1 MKRATFLKKM
11 NLKKL
16 FKKKDVEGY
25 ETLQKRV
32 ENKKEFLEKILE
44 CFNNFHDYLNNFSEK
59 IKNLNSTLNHITFS
73 PEEKCFHDTAKL
85 IYRKIYSNFE
95 QNSVLLAKL
104 INYISGHISKLDKEV
119 SFYQQLKKINKD
131 LIEEK
136 EKLKKNKEIYHKAA
150 KEAEDKIKI
159 KNITNINQIYK
170 NDILRKN
177 IEAIASTP
185 KKALNNYK
193 QSIVKTNEIIKKYN
207 EKLSYILNYF
217 PELANEDGV
226 FLFRLLKIYLQNLE
240 DESKFANKNINDINN
255 SKSLGTNSELKEL
268 IEKTEKNNL
277 YEEKEKLIQYGT
289 ELSYLNCQ
297 NKKEFELY
305 SNCVNI
311 INNFIDKDIFPNY
324 NYDIELNNYKI
335 CSLITKLFKE
345 KGEIDIKL
353 SDEFLKL
360 INNPSV
366 HKSAFIILSK
376 LRTRGTY
383 EYPKCLIELLGKG
396 FNILINY
403 AGKNKLYNN
412 IDDGLILSQTYY
424 YKDDNKNK
432 IYISEY
438 LKNNNILL
446 NTKIL
451 RNYID
456 AMIRRELNNFKNNC
470 HLNNIEIVNN
480 KLDGLIF
487 SQLLTSINIMKDFNF
502 DKRVIL
508 KIIDEF
514 IEKYDYMSDNNINV
528 LYDMITEGKD
538 SLENLRKEYNSSL
551 ESELIDNININNIEN
566 DKEEEENENIEI
578 GNIEED
584 INIENEKLFNLM
596 KKKK

>member
-44 CFNNFHDYLNNFSEK
+44 CFNNFQDYLNNFSEK

-240 DESKFANKNINDINN
+240 DESKFANKNINEINN

-353 SDEFLKL
+353 SDEFLNL

-584 INIENEKLFNLM
+584 INIENEK
-596 KKKK
+596 

>member
-85 IYRKIYSNFE
+85 IYRKIYNNFE

-353 SDEFLKL
+353 SDEFLNL

-487 SQLLTSINIMKDFNF
+487 SQLLTAINIMKDFNF

-584 INIENEKLFNLM
+584 INIENEK
-596 KKKK
+596 

>member
-1 MKRATFLKKM
+1 MKRTTFLKKM

-85 IYRKIYSNFE
+85 IYRKIYNNFE

-240 DESKFANKNINDINN
+240 DESKFANKNINEINN

-305 SNCVNI
+305 CNCVNI

-335 CSLITKLFKE
+335 CSIITKLFEE

-353 SDEFLKL
+353 SDEFLNL

-584 INIENEKLFNLM
+584 INIENEK
-596 KKKK
+596 

>member
-44 CFNNFHDYLNNFSEK
+44 CFNNFQDYLNNFSEK

-85 IYRKIYSNFE
+85 IYRKIYNNFE

-353 SDEFLKL
+353 SDEFLNL

-470 HLNNIEIVNN
+470 HSNNIEIVNN

-487 SQLLTSINIMKDFNF
+487 SQLLTAINIMKDFNF

-584 INIENEKLFNLM
+584 INIENEK
-596 KKKK
+596 